1 MTSPKHDAAPPEG
14 SRPFP
19 GPAPAPSP
27 LPGPALPDNEVTQ
40 VMAPPPKGS
49 PNPFGLPMLGDHG
62 LPPPASAR
70 PGPTLPPIAPPP
82 LAPDNEITQ
91 VMPPAPMGPAGS
103 RSPLSLPPR
112 PGLGT
117 PPAPSAWPPLPPG
130 PAPGFVA
137 SGPAPFVDEAT
148 RVMPPAPFP
157 AAPPHM
163 PPAAAT
169 PSPLMSP
176 YTMPAAGS
184 PGAPSHPATAYPRTQ
199 MRSDGRPDTRPDLR
213 QDPGFGPDLGP
224 RLDAGRPS
232 GLGAFD
238 DGGGPPAIAPTIAVA
253 GYEPTMVIKGG
264 QERPRTMTL
273 PDLSRGKAA
282 TLPGSLSQPIDGNV
296 QQVGRYLIRERLG
309 RGGMATVFK
318 AHDPTLNR
326 DVAIKFLHAS
336 LCADE
341 EYRARFLTEARAA
354 GGLSHPNIV
363 VVHDVGEID
372 GRPYMAME
380 LIDGGSLA
388 DELEHHKP
396 MPIRDVVVMGMQLA
410 RALDYA
416 HTKGIVH
423 RDIKPGNIM
432 RLSGT
437 HTVKV
442 MDFGIAHVDD
452 NLDKAQHTRVGDV
465 LGTPQYMSP
474 EQANG
479 EKLDGRSDLFS
490 AGIVLY
496 QMLTG
501 KRPFRGDTLVAVAT
515 RIATED
521 PTPINKQRAEV
532 PASLRRVID
541 RCLAKQPANR
551 FQTGRELSEAL
562 SKVLAEMDEAALAKN
577 RPRIV
582 PLRVRWAATMALIVA
597 VVMGLTTA
605 VITQRQYAAMMS
617 QVSDYGASLARFIA
631 KQNAAQVLG
640 EDWTAVEVSVQE
652 VMKTGD
658 FERVTLIDTSGVV
671 RVSSQAALVGQPYK
685 AEGVEV
691 LSTKSGASATRY
703 LVGGEPVLGFEAPV
717 TFQDK
722 LIGRVALGIPERPL
736 TQVARLSISLMVVLA
751 VVTVLA
757 VAIAMYF
764 VANWFAKPI
773 QLVADSMA
781 EIGKG
786 RFDHRI
792 NEQRKDEFGQ
802 LYAAF
807 DGMAQA
813 LQDRS
818 TAGIDTPLPPTMVP
832 RHNAPETQRRPA
844 G

>member
-1 MTSPKHDAAPPEG
+1 MTSQNPDAAKPEG
-14 SRPFP
+14 ASPFTGTP
-19 GPAPAPSP
+19 PAPAPVP
-27 LPGPALPDNEVTQ
+27 TPALVPDNEVTQ
-40 VMAPPPKGS
+40 VMMTPPK
-49 PNPFGLPMLGDHG
+49 
-62 LPPPASAR
+62 LPPGLAPAPAPAASIER
-70 PGPTLPPIAPPP
+70 ISLQLPPHLPG
-82 LAPDNEITQ
+82 LPDNEATQ
-91 VMPPAPMGPAGS
+91 MMPIPPGGVPAGS
-103 RSPLSLPPR
+103 SGASTALPPGTVAARPALSLPPR
-112 PGLGT
+112 PSAAMPPVDSPVLPPVPPLPPIPPLPPVAPPPT
-117 PPAPSAWPPLPPG
+117 AAATVPPAPRAPAPSAAEPHTRIERR
-130 PAPGFVA
+130 
-137 SGPAPFVDEAT
+137 VDP
-148 RVMPPAPFP
+148 VID
-157 AAPPHM
+157 
-163 PPAAAT
+163 
-169 PSPLMSP
+169 S
-176 YTMPAAGS
+176 
-184 PGAPSHPATAYPRTQ
+184 
-199 MRSDGRPDTRPDLR
+199 
-213 QDPGFGPDLGP
+213 DLGP
-224 RLDAGRPS
+224 Q
-232 GLGAFD
+232 
-238 DGGGPPAIAPTIAVA
+238 IAPTLASA
-253 GYEPTMVIKGG
+253 GYEPTMILQTGKSK
-264 QERPRTMTL
+264 PRTMTL
-273 PDLSRGKAA
+273 PDMSRREKAA
-282 TLPGSLSQPIDGNV
+282 TLPGSEGTPGDGSM

-336 LCADE
+336 LCADA
-341 EYRARFLTEARAA
+341 EYRDRFLREARAA

-363 VVHDVGEID
+363 IVHDVGEID

-380 LIDGGSLA
+380 LIDGTSLA
-388 DELEHHKP
+388 DEVEQQRM

-416 HTKGIVH
+416 HGKGIVH

-432 RLSGT
+432 RLKGS
-437 HTVKV
+437 HTIKV

-452 NLDKAQHTRVGDV
+452 LGDAQHTRVGDV

-490 AGIVLY
+490 AGIVMY

-562 SKVLAEMDEAALAKN
+562 SKVLNEIDEAALAKN

-582 PLRVRWAATMALIVA
+582 PLRVKWAAMMALIVA
-597 VVMGLTTA
+597 VVMGLTAA
-605 VITQRQYAAMMS
+605 VITQRQYAAMMN

-631 KQNAAQVLG
+631 QQNAASVLG
-640 EDWTAVEVSVQE
+640 DDWAAVEVAVQE
-652 VMKTGD
+652 VMKTGN
-658 FERVTLIDTSGVV
+658 FERVTVIDNGGTV

-685 AEGVEV
+685 PEGSES
-691 LSTKSGASATRY
+691 LGKLAGIATSRY
-703 LVGGEPVLGFEAPV
+703 QAQNESVLGFEAPIL
-717 TFQDK
+717 FQDK
-722 LIGRVALGIPERPL
+722 QVGRVALGIAERPL

-773 QLVADSMA
+773 QLVADSMV

-807 DGMAQA
+807 DSMAQA
-813 LQDRS
+813 LQDRATTGLDMPS
-818 TAGIDTPLPPTMVP
+818 PPTQVP
-832 RHNAPETQRRPA
+832 RRGGPETQRHRP